1 MNEEMI
7 IKVNVIFLNLIYL
20 ILIIFLNM
28 KDLKDNI
35 KQIKT
40 DLNKIN
46 EKIEFYENL
55 NFSLIADFA
64 SCNDKSINLV
74 CLAIMF

>member
-1 MNEEMI
+1 
-7 IKVNVIFLNLIYL
+7 
-20 ILIIFLNM
+20 M

-55 NFSLIADFA
+55 NFSLIVDFA
-64 SCNDKSINLV
+64 SCNYKSINSV